1 MQIINFSK
9 ENFFMLMKWVFI
21 PVSVMVVI
29 VGLIALI
36 YKKVSKNTN
45 RTNRMID
52 FFTSLLAIVV
62 TSLLLVI
69 VVSFAISF
77 IETMRERNLIEAN
90 KLIYYLIL
98 FIPII
103 PFSFLVYCIVKF
115 AKTIALGKEDEIST
129 KEEQPQESI
138 TQEMQNTTVVQNEQ
152 IPQPPIAQPV
162 NNSNEGFVI
171 ATDQQKEDEIE
182 LL

>member
-90 KLIYYLIL
+90 KLIYYLKL
-98 FIPII
+98 DF
-103 PFSFLVYCIVKF
+103 
-115 AKTIALGKEDEIST
+115 
-129 KEEQPQESI
+129 
-138 TQEMQNTTVVQNEQ
+138 
-152 IPQPPIAQPV
+152 
-162 NNSNEGFVI
+162 
-171 ATDQQKEDEIE
+171 
-182 LL
+182 